1 MTELQMGL
9 IGLGA
14 SAVVGV
20 FAYNKWQEYR
30 HRKLAEAVLQ
40 PHHDDV
46 LLGAEPKQ
54 TAAARYA
61 EPAMGEAVAPA
72 PAERLEPVFTDPNP
86 TLPADDL
93 MDMAAPVASM
103 AEEPVAE
110 LAAEAPVLQRADA
123 EPELM
128 AAPTPGL
135 AEEAAPLQ
143 AVVALVVEEKPLVA
157 PRKAVRAALAEP
169 ADASHDQAALP
180 LPTEMLDPRT
190 EFIVAMELVEPVS
203 ASQILRSQRD
213 VISRLNKPVHWYG
226 FNERNREWERLAGDS
241 DLHLRRLRV
250 GLQLVNRM
258 GPVSEGDLTIF
269 SNAMH
274 ALADELM
281 AVADMPS
288 SRVLDQAA
296 EIDRFCAA
304 VDLEIGI
311 NLVSRG
317 PAFSG
322 TKIRAL
328 AEAAGMVLGVDG
340 LFTRYDDEGRS
351 QFSLQN
357 YESTQFSPDT
367 VRTLTTHG
375 LTFLLDVP
383 RVDHGERVFMQMAEL
398 AKRFAD
404 TLQGALVDDN
414 RQPLSDAQL
423 DHIRREFV
431 GKPQATM
438 LTFGLAAGSPQAR
451 RLFS

>member
-14 SAVVGV
+14 AAVVGV

-30 HRKLAEAVLQ
+30 HRKLAEAVLK
-40 PHHDDV
+40 PHHEDV
-46 LLGAEPKQ
+46 LLGDGPTAMP
-54 TAAARYA
+54 AAAERS
-61 EPAMGEAVAPA
+61 EPEIRLDAPVA
-72 PAERLEPVFTDPNP
+72 AERLEPVFADPDP
-86 TLPADDL
+86 SLPSDDF
-93 MDMAAPVASM
+93 AP
-103 AEEPVAE
+103 
-110 LAAEAPVLQRADA
+110 LAAAA
-123 EPELM
+123 EPELEV
-128 AAPTPGL
+128 ASEAEPAWVSEPEPRPAPEAPATPL
-135 AEEAAPLQ
+135 
-143 AVVALVVEEKPLVA
+143 
-157 PRKAVRAALAEP
+157 RKAVRSTPPAEP
-169 ADASHDQAALP
+169 IEELHDVPAPPVPPEL
-180 LPTEMLDPRT
+180 LDPRT

-203 ASQILRSQRD
+203 ALQILHSQRD
-213 VISRLNKPVHWYG
+213 VLHRLNKPLHWVG
-226 FNERNREWERLAGDS
+226 FNERTREWERLSSDH

-269 SNAMH
+269 TNAIR

-281 AVADMPS
+281 AVADMPA

-317 PAFSG
+317 SAFSG

-328 AEAAGMVLGVDG
+328 AEAAGMVLGIDG
-340 LFTRYDDEGRS
+340 LFTRYDDEGRAL
-351 QFSLQN
+351 FSLQN
-357 YESTQFSPDT
+357 YESTQFTADT

-383 RVDHGERVFMQMAEL
+383 RVDHGERVFQQMAEL

-404 TLQGALVDDN
+404 ALHGALVDDN

-423 DHIRREFV
+423 DHIRREFI

-438 LTFGLAAGSPQAR
+438 LGFGLPAGSAQAR